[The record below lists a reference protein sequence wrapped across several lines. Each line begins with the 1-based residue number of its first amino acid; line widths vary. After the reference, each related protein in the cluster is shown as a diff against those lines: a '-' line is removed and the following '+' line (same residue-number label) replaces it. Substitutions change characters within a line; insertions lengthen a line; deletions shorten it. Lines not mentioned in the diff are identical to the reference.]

1 MSWKIRHKTALDK
14 LGGEPVWGEKL
25 FSSEGCSLWQED
37 SIPKF
42 LYEALDA
49 KGRVVQGEVD
59 APNTDT
65 VIQDLRRVRYTVTHI
80 KEKPAGTSAVMAVL
94 DRLQTVSVYALAV
107 FTRQLATLLQSGV
120 PLTRSLEALMEQ
132 SVDPKVTRAV
142 GVINKDV
149 KEGIPMS
156 RAMMKQSH
164 VFSPIYVSMVRAGEI
179 SGAMDEI
186 LDRLAGYLEREFELR
201 RRISSATI
209 YPMLVFIISIGITV
223 LLTNFVFPT
232 FIELFRGI
240 NITLP
245 WSTRALI
252 TITHFLR
259 NPAVMV
265 PIVVG
270 LVVGFFALRSYIKTP
285 LGRRQFSWIQL
296 ELPVIGKIYHKV
308 ALVRFCRTLSTMLDS
323 GIPLLHG
330 LKTTAFAM
338 DNAVMADLLEDVAQS
353 LKAGVSLSLP
363 MEDYHQF
370 PTLLT
375 QMVRVGEESGELATM
390 LRKMGDF
397 YDMDVEAA
405 LEGLVAI
412 LEPCMILAMGIL
424 VAFVLLAV
432 FTPVYTLVQQF

>member
-1 MSWKIRHKTALDK
+1 MDK
-14 LGGEPVWGEKL
+14 LVCEPFWGEKL
-25 FSSEGCSLWQED
+25 CRNEGSPIWQED
-37 SIPKF
+37 VIPKF

-80 KEKPAGTSAVMAVL
+80 KEKPAGASAVMAVL
-94 DRLQTVSVYALAV
+94 DRLQTVSIYALAV

-120 PLTRSLEALMEQ
+120 PLTRSLEALIEQ
-132 SVDPKVTRAV
+132 SVDPKITRAIKAV
-142 GVINKDV
+142 SKDV
-149 KEGIPMS
+149 KEGVPLS

-201 RRISSATI
+201 RKISSATI
-209 YPMLVFIISIGITV
+209 YPMLVFIVSIGITV
-223 LLTNFVFPT
+223 LLTNVVFPT

-240 NITLP
+240 NINLP

-259 NPAVMV
+259 NPAVMG
-265 PIVVG
+265 P
-270 LVVGFFALRSYIKTP
+270 LLVGFVGGLFALRSYIKTP
-285 LGRRQFSWIQL
+285 LGRRQWNWLQL
-296 ELPVIGKIYHKV
+296 EAPVVGKIYHKV

-323 GIPLLHG
+323 GIPLLHS

-338 DNAVMADLLEDVAQS
+338 DNAVMADLLEDVAQN
-353 LKAGVSLSLP
+353 LKAGVALSLP
-363 MEDYHQF
+363 MEDYRQF

-375 QMVRVGEESGELATM
+375 QMVRVGEESGELAVM

-397 YDMDVEAA
+397 YDMDVESA
-405 LEGLVAI
+405 LEALVAI
-412 LEPCMILAMGIL
+412 LEPVMIFAMGIL
-424 VAFVLLAV
+424 VAFVLIAV
-432 FTPVYTLVQQF
+432 FTPVYALVQQF